1 MIFALLGGIVS
12 GFAGRKN
19 SLTMAAPL
27 VACGWLLVY
36 SSLNKAMLFFGWV
49 LSNSG
54 TVFQT
59 VSALPYIAETVHP
72 KIRGSLVILPGIFL
86 ALGQFFVWFLSYFL
100 SWRMTA
106 FVLIIPPL
114 LLTLMLLLLP
124 ETPYWLVSKNRF
136 SSAKKSLE
144 FFRGSHYDVT
154 EELIDIKK
162 HHQSR

>member
-86 ALGQFFVWFLSYFL
+86 VLGQFFV
-100 SWRMTA
+100 
-106 FVLIIPPL
+106 II
-114 LLTLMLLLLP
+114 LMLLVLP
-124 ETPYWLVSKNRF
+124 ETPYWLVSKNRS

-154 EELIDIKK
+154 DELIDIKK

>member
-1 MIFALLGGIVS
+1 MIFAILGGIVS
-12 GFAGRKN
+12 GFAGRKK
-19 SLTMAAPL
+19 SLTMAAPV

-36 SSLNKAMLFFGWV
+36 SSQNKAMLFFGWA

-59 VSALPYIAETVHP
+59 VSTMAYIPETVHP

-86 ALGQFFVWFLSYFL
+86 ALGQCFVWFLSYFL

-114 LLTLMLLLLP
+114 LLTLMLLVLP
-124 ETPYWLVSKNRF
+124 ETPYWLVSKDRY

-144 FFRGSHYDVT
+144 FFRGSRYDVT
-154 EELIDIKK
+154 DELIDIKK